1 MRKKENKDIKENYN
15 EDQDFRVLKYIDNTQ
30 KTSQRELSQS
40 LNISLGKINYILNAL
55 IEKGIVK
62 ARNFKNN
69 KNKRAYAYYLTP
81 KGIQEKA
88 RLTIGFFN
96 RKSEEYNQ
104 LKKELDDLKE
114 DIENLNNEK

>member
-55 IEKGIVK
+55 IP
-62 ARNFKNN
+62 N
-69 KNKRAYAYYLTP
+69 
-81 KGIQEKA
+81 
-88 RLTIGFFN
+88 
-96 RKSEEYNQ
+96 
-104 LKKELDDLKE
+104 
-114 DIENLNNEK
+114 

>member
-55 IEKGIVK
+55 IEKGVVK

>member
-1 MRKKENKDIKENYN
+1 MRKKETKDIKENYN

-96 RKSEEYNQ
+96 RKNEEYNQ

-114 DIENLNNEK
+114 DIDNLNNEK

>member
-30 KTSQRELSQS
+30 KTSQRELSKS

>member
-1 MRKKENKDIKENYN
+1 MNKKENKEIKVTSN
-15 EDQDFRVLKYIDNTQ
+15 EDQDFRVLKYLDNTQ
-30 KTSQRELSQS
+30 KTSQRELSES
-40 LNISLGKINYILNAL
+40 LNISLGKINYILKAL

-104 LKKELDDLKE
+104 LKIELDDLRE
-114 DIENLNNEK
+114 DIDNLNK